1 MRSLFRTF
9 IGLVGV
15 LSQLGLLLVVVV
27 DVLPFGPR
35 GVAARRLWETC
46 GWPCARNNVVD
57 FALRLKRL
65 GGYDDDV

>member
-35 GVAARRLWETC
+35 GVAALVLM
-46 GWPCARNNVVD
+46 GNVWL
-57 FALRLKRL
+57 ALRS
-65 GGYDDDV
+65 